1 MQGGNKA
8 HYDYDYCY
16 NLIFFILCDVSSVV
30 ENYFQK
36 ILSPP

>member
-8 HYDYDYCY
+8 HYDYDYCH
-16 NLIFFILCDVSSVV
+16 NFFFILCDISSVV